1 MVPVHPPEALQE
13 FAFIEDQFKVVA
25 LPAIMLVGLAE
36 NVTVGGTVVTVTVTL
51 FDVVPP
57 APVHERV

>member
-1 MVPVHPPEALQE
+1 VQEVAFVADHCKVENPPGG
-13 FAFIEDQFKVVA
+13 
-25 LPAIMLVGLAE
+25 MLVGLAE